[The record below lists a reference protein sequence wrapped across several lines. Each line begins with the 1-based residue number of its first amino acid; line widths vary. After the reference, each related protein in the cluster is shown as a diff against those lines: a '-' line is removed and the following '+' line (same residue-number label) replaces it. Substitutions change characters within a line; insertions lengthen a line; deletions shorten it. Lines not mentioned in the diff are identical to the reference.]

1 MSDHICLSD
10 IQFSAVTKNGF
21 KDVSILTVG
30 EAAGHGVMVDEKTIE
45 DFVKLSIGKTI
56 PAYLTHAGAVD
67 ASGRAADRLGKEIGM
82 FSGFYRDG
90 AKIRANFNFL
100 DSFIKGEPKAYE
112 TLVEMAQKFSDKL
125 GISPVIA
132 QVRKWVMGDG
142 SEVDATGARPDGAA
156 GLLPI
161 MRVLGIKSCDFVQQ
175 PAANIGLFE
184 AKVDAP
190 AISNPPIMTPETV
203 LLSVHTAA
211 IDASKAEVAAL
222 AVKHTEAV
230 TALEASHV
238 AAITALEAKHADALK
253 VAADEKAALSA
264 TLAAKTEEAIEA
276 GKYDMRKAGAPALE
290 VALQAHLPK
299 LPAPAKDDKGKW
311 IQHAEL
317 QAADPVAAARFFAA
331 HLSRK

>member
-1 MSDHICLSD
+1 MSDHILLSD
-10 IQFSAVTKNGF
+10 IQFSAVTKSGF

-30 EAAGHGVMVDEKTIE
+30 EAAGHGVMVDEKTIN
-45 DFVKLSIGKTI
+45 DFVKLSLGKTI
-56 PAYLTHAGAVD
+56 PAYLTHAGAID
-67 ASGRAADRLGKEIGM
+67 SSGRPADRLGKEIGM

-100 DSFIKGEPKAYE
+100 DSFIKGDPKAYE

-190 AISNPPIMTPETV
+190 RISNPPIMTPETV
-203 LLSVHTAA
+203 LLSDHTAA
-211 IDASKAEVAAL
+211 LEAGKAEVAAL
-222 AVKHTEAV
+222 AVKHTEAI
-230 TALEASHV
+230 TALEAAHV
-238 AAITALEAKHADALK
+238 AAVAALEAKHADALRI
-253 VAADEKAALSA
+253 AADEKTALAA

-290 VALQAHLPK
+290 VALASHLPK
-299 LPAPAKDDKGKW
+299 LPAPAKNDKGKW
-311 IQHAEL
+311 DQYVAL
-317 QAADPVAAARFFAA
+317 QAEDAEAAKRFYAVHF
-331 HLSRK
+331 SRK